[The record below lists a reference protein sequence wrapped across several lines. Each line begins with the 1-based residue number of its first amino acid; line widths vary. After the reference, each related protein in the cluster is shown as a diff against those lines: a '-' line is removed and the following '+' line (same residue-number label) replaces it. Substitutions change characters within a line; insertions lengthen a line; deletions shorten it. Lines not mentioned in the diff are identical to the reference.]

1 MFFSLKFV
9 NKIFNIPV
17 TAYSLVCMSMCMCV
31 CNVHVCVTCGGV
43 VILPLEDGGVS
54 VWVLEISLSMA
65 MSALT

>member
-17 TAYSLVCMSMCMCV
+17 TAYSLVCMWVCMCV
-31 CNVHVCVTCGGV
+31 CNVCVTCGGV
-43 VILPLEDGGVS
+43 VILPLEDDRVT
-54 VWVLEISLSMA
+54 VWVLEISLPMA